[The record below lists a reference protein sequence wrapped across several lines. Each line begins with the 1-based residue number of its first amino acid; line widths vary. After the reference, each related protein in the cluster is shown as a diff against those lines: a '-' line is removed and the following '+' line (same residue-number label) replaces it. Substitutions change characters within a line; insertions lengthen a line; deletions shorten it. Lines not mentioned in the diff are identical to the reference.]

1 MSGEGANVG
10 HLFRSVR
17 GQRRFP
23 ATGQQRCVLCV
34 WLATAEHSD
43 EERRQRRRTWAVVM
57 VRDGAGSLNCVR
69 RTISWNARCVC
80 VCVCVNEQCLLTL
93 SELRTS

>member
-1 MSGEGANVG
+1 MSGEGANIG

-43 EERRQRRRTWAVVM
+43 ESEARQRRRTWAVVM
-57 VRDGAGSLNCVR
+57 VRDGALGAGS
-69 RTISWNARCVC
+69 TIVFVGRLAGTRERVVC
-80 VCVCVNEQCLLTL
+80 VCVCV
-93 SELRTS
+93 